1 MGLAHFVVGITLPCG
16 TSTTIPW
23 TSHEHL
29 LYTAR
34 SRPVEPRKAMTSL
47 KSFTHILQ
55 DGIAPTD
62 NLWHYHVPNLP
73 SSSKTDFAHLIK
85 SITFVSNANKQV
97 ISLQMVP
104 APFNRVIKDDPLH
117 RFLLLSLADF
127 RLQLPAKTNG
137 GGPQLAPARDTA
149 EYIARLL
156 KTGIVLN
163 GVSYH
168 FFGHSNS
175 QLKSR
180 SCFMFAASK
189 ERIERKVEALGDFSK
204 MQSVSKKAK
213 RLGLLFSS
221 AEHAAELQPE
231 RCKDIDDVKLGEF
244 VFTDGCGMIAVQFAK
259 HIAQRKRIVHRNKK
273 YLPSVLQIRYRGYKG
288 VLMIDPTLGGKTQVL
303 FRHSM
308 KKLKG
313 VKDLSF
319 SVVEHSKPY
328 TFGFLNDE
336 IVILLNAL
344 GVSTDTILGKQREYM
359 ILLDKAYSGEPRA
372 AFQFLSYQNELD
384 LAEQLLI
391 EGFHSVRKPLRKLVR
406 TEHSRMLNKYEEQ
419 RCRIML
425 TQSRLLFGVCDPTG
439 RDGSVSKLPP
449 GTCFVR
455 ITLDGDGEPRTL
467 INTEVLVT
475 RNPCL
480 HPGDL
485 QKFRAVD
492 VPEFSHLVD
501 CIVFP
506 IRGSRPSADL
516 MSGGDLDGDKF
527 FVTWDPD
534 VIPKKIAQA
543 AVYPGVKERHHFGQI
558 TDDDRADYFARYTSA
573 SLGKIKNLYL
583 KWARLKGAMSPE
595 CQQLNRLFSQC
606 VDGNRV
612 KVPTVLEDP
621 PETPPDAL
629 PFVLDV
635 LHGDAT
641 ATITNKAPFVF
652 DSEPRSADIL
662 ELILHRDSVAI
673 SEFELIQFVLRSCS
687 KTGEDFSSFADL
699 FNYAA
704 LNDEQKAWVIGQL
717 PPSRHMPCLVKNG
730 LVQSDLI
737 LSSEL
742 RKFELHHSGLHWQPV
757 FLSSVDRMARFLP
770 SVCRALDVFHK
781 KLIVLRADERL
792 TLMIYVPQ
800 KIPRASEVQVDASV
814 RVFAIPRSSDTE
826 SPSCKVMPTKA
837 TYRLYCDDT
846 VFQLYESKRA
856 NTFVFL
862 TKGPLDSSSYRDTTV
877 RAEQR
882 RQKQQT
888 LDDGINFECRAS
900 IALQKIS
907 AQVAKHVGR
916 LNRAGII
923 AAEIY
928 VISNRDVQSMR
939 YLDRWLHFI
948 DTEEKLP
955 NFEPIS
961 QEYRIPTVSDS
972 KRSTIPEKIARIV
985 CDQDIQAV
993 EQLTTADE
1001 VTHTLH
1007 LLYNTA
1013 QMSILR
1019 LTYCRLIESVPGKD
1033 ESAQLHMLRSLLKFL
1048 PIAAFLTQSLLD
1060 SDLWKTHSQSLE
1072 DESRAIALE
1081 LLPRFALL
1089 SHHLSAFVKLP
1100 FQLVLRNIKQL
1111 SVQQLADLC
1120 EIIALTVPD
1129 VELALDLLLECL
1141 EPEISRILV
1150 GRPLEISQCIK
1161 QLIGITI
1168 EHIEEANSNKKFL
1181 DSHLRLVHDGSS
1193 DGFTIVKTILRI
1205 DSPSTTLKTGDHI
1218 RLVVTEPPSN
1228 APLKQPE
1235 TMDAVVLHTEQGS
1248 ARLRCIHRPPAYLQD
1263 CAWKYRHCGSFVT
1276 SKAMFEAV
1284 ARFYGGKEA
1293 CCSLYKQL
1301 VGIPL
1306 SVDTQD
1312 SNRHASNGTND
1323 SLLND
1328 SQKKALQAAMRHR
1341 LLFLWGPPGTG
1352 KTHTIAI
1359 ILQNL
1364 LVNFPAAR
1372 ILATAP
1378 THNAVDNMLQKFLE
1392 KDSSALDCKPL
1403 RVATNL
1409 SKVSPALRT
1418 FTCDAFVGKDLTDSH
1433 SGRRKAQERVAQSRL
1448 IFTTCIGA
1456 GLGLLRSEEF
1466 DIVLVDEASQQ
1477 TEPETLVPLTKG
1489 CRRAILVGDHVQLR
1503 ATVQQHSVLSGF
1515 DVSLFER
1522 HYTASSFSSSPSS
1535 PSAKVM
1541 LDTQYRMHPD
1551 LCKFSSE
1558 EFYRGGLHSDHAME
1572 LIKLPKSAFPWP
1584 EARKVFVQCS
1594 TSEDLGHQSK
1604 SNEGQVALCQ
1614 KICKLL
1620 LTKEEPAIG
1629 PRAVV
1634 EDDRSIAVLT
1644 PYSRQ
1649 RERLSSK
1656 LPGEVDISSIDGFQ
1670 GREADIVVFVTVRCN
1685 VHYEIGFLKDL
1696 RRLNVAM
1703 TRARAGVII
1712 IGDRQTLTSRREN
1725 DADAEIKLTWRRLL
1739 DQCVEVSVGGDG

>member
-1 MGLAHFVVGITLPCG
+1 MA
-16 TSTTIPW
+16 
-23 TSHEHL
+23 
-29 LYTAR
+29 
-34 SRPVEPRKAMTSL
+34 SL

-73 SSSKTDFAHLIK
+73 SSSKTDSAHLVK

-97 ISLQMVP
+97 VSLQMVP

-117 RFLLLSLADF
+117 LFLLLSVADF

-149 EYIARLL
+149 DYIARLV

-163 GVSYH
+163 GVAYH

-180 SCFMFAASK
+180 SCFMFGASK
-189 ERIERKVEALGDFSK
+189 ELIQRKVEALGDFSN

-221 AEHAAELQPE
+221 AEHALELQPE
-231 RCKDIDDVKLGEF
+231 RCSDIDDVKLGEF
-244 VFTDGCGMIAVQFAK
+244 VFTDGCGMIAVQLAK
-259 HIAQRKRIVHRNKK
+259 LIAQRKRIIYRNKK

-288 VLMIDPTLGGKTQVL
+288 VLMIDPTLRGKTQVL

-308 KKLKG
+308 KKLKD

-336 IVILLNAL
+336 IVVLLNAL

-359 ILLDKAYSGEPRA
+359 RFLDRAYNGEPRA

-391 EGFHSVRKPLRKLVR
+391 EGFHSVRKSLRNLVR

-467 INTEVLVT
+467 INTEVLIT

-485 QKFRAVD
+485 QKLRAVD

-506 IRGSRPSADL
+506 IRGNRPSADL

-558 TDDDRADYFARYTSA
+558 TDDDRADYFARYTST
-573 SLGKIKNLYL
+573 SLGRIKNLYL

-641 ATITNKAPFVF
+641 AAITKNTPLVF
-652 DSEPRSADIL
+652 DSESRSADIL

-704 LNDEQKAWVIGQL
+704 LNDEQKAWVIGRL
-717 PPSRHMPCLVKNG
+717 PPSRHMPCLIKNG

-737 LSSEL
+737 LPSEL

-814 RVFAIPRSSDTE
+814 RVFAIPRSSDTA
-826 SPSCKVMPTKA
+826 SPSCKVMPTKV

-862 TKGPLDSSSYRDTTV
+862 TKGPVDSSSYRDTTM
-877 RAEQR
+877 RGEQR
-882 RQKQQT
+882 RQKQKT
-888 LDDGINFECRAS
+888 LDDGVNFECRAS

-907 AQVAKHVGR
+907 AQVQKHVGR
-916 LNRAGII
+916 LNRAGVL

-961 QEYRIPTVSDS
+961 QEYRIPTVSDIE
-972 KRSTIPEKIARIV
+972 RSTIPEKIARIV
-985 CDQDIQAV
+985 WDQDFQAV
-993 EQLTTADE
+993 EQLTTAGE
-1001 VTHTLH
+1001 VTRTLQ
-1007 LLYNTA
+1007 LLYSTA
-1013 QMSILR
+1013 QMSTLQF
-1019 LTYCRLIESVPGKD
+1019 TYSRLIESVTGKD
-1033 ESAQLHMLRSLLKFL
+1033 GPAQLCMLRSLLNFL
-1048 PIAAFLTQSLLD
+1048 PTAAFLTQSLLD
-1060 SDLWKTHSQSLE
+1060 SELWKTHRQSLE
-1072 DESRAIALE
+1072 DESSAIALE
-1081 LLPRFALL
+1081 LLPEFARL

-1111 SVQQLADLC
+1111 SVQQLTDLC

-1129 VELALDLLLECL
+1129 VELALDLLLESL
-1141 EPEISRILV
+1141 EPEISRILI

-1168 EHIEEANSNKKFL
+1168 EHVEEANSNKKFL

-1193 DGFTIVKTILRI
+1193 DGFAVVKTLLRI

-1228 APLKQPE
+1228 APLKQPH

-1248 ARLRCIHRPPAYLQD
+1248 ARLRCIHQPPAYVQD

-1284 ARFYGGKEA
+1284 ARFYGSKEA

-1301 VGIPL
+1301 IGLPL
-1306 SVDTQD
+1306 SVDEQD
-1312 SNRHASNGTND
+1312 SNSNNHDSTETNASM
-1323 SLLND
+1323 LND
-1328 SQKKALQAAMRHR
+1328 SQNKALQAAMQHR

-1364 LVNFPAAR
+1364 LVKFPDAR

-1378 THNAVDNMLQKFLE
+1378 THNAVDNMLQKFLDNN
-1392 KDSSALDCKPL
+1392 KNKSQAFDSCNPL
-1403 RVATNL
+1403 RVATN
-1409 SKVSPALRT
+1409 VSFPAYT
-1418 FTCDAFVGKDLTDSH
+1418 FM
-1433 SGRRKAQERVAQSRL
+1433 
-1448 IFTTCIGA
+1448 
-1456 GLGLLRSEEF
+1456 
-1466 DIVLVDEASQQ
+1466 
-1477 TEPETLVPLTKG
+1477 
-1489 CRRAILVGDHVQLR
+1489 
-1503 ATVQQHSVLSGF
+1503 
-1515 DVSLFER
+1515 
-1522 HYTASSFSSSPSS
+1522 SS
-1535 PSAKVM
+1535 
-1541 LDTQYRMHPD
+1541 T
-1551 LCKFSSE
+1551 
-1558 EFYRGGLHSDHAME
+1558 
-1572 LIKLPKSAFPWP
+1572 I
-1584 EARKVFVQCS
+1584 
-1594 TSEDLGHQSK
+1594 
-1604 SNEGQVALCQ
+1604 N
-1614 KICKLL
+1614 
-1620 LTKEEPAIG
+1620 
-1629 PRAVV
+1629 
-1634 EDDRSIAVLT
+1634 
-1644 PYSRQ
+1644 
-1649 RERLSSK
+1649 
-1656 LPGEVDISSIDGFQ
+1656 
-1670 GREADIVVFVTVRCN
+1670 
-1685 VHYEIGFLKDL
+1685 
-1696 RRLNVAM
+1696 
-1703 TRARAGVII
+1703 
-1712 IGDRQTLTSRREN
+1712 
-1725 DADAEIKLTWRRLL
+1725 
-1739 DQCVEVSVGGDG
+1739 